1 MMDTSERIIG
11 IFEGSNPGP
20 LLIAVG
26 AVHGNEPAGV
36 LAIEAFLEMVKV
48 QAVGPELCFKGNLI
62 GIVGNLAAYKA
73 NRRFF
78 DHDLNRK
85 WSVSLI
91 EEMVSYSNGE
101 ENALQGEEKEMY
113 ALIRLML
120 EAVALYK
127 PSEVIILD
135 LHTTSAS
142 GGVFSIPIESDQG
155 SVALASLLPAPVVLG
170 LTNGFTGTFLQ
181 GISEVLSSYSL
192 HPCPVRGIAFE
203 SGQHLEEASVQRAIF
218 ALSVVAHAVGCMDS
232 MELAEME
239 KAYFRSVL
247 PRMVRI
253 FHKHSIDTGTTF
265 SMFPGYVNFQ
275 YIEKGEQLARGSN
288 GLICA
293 PSSGYL
299 LMPLYQSQGSEGF
312 FLAEEVDRFD

>member
-1 MMDTSERIIG
+1 MDTSERIIG
-11 IFEGSNPGP
+11 IFEGSSPGP

-36 LAIEAFLEMVKV
+36 LAIEVFLEMVKV
-48 QAVGPELCFKGNLI
+48 QAVSPELCFKGNFI
-62 GIVGNLAAYKA
+62 GVVGNLAAYRA

-78 DHDLNRK
+78 NHDLNRK
-85 WSVSLI
+85 WSVPLI

-113 ALIRLML
+113 VLIRLML

-155 SVALASLLPAPVVLG
+155 SVVLASLLPAPVVLG
-170 LTNGFTGTFLQ
+170 LTSRFTGTLLQ
-181 GISEVLSSYSL
+181 GISEVLSRYSL
-192 HPCPVRGIAFE
+192 HPCPVRGLAFE
-203 SGQHLEEASVQRAIF
+203 SGQHLEEAAVQRSII
-218 ALSVVAHAVGCMDS
+218 ALSVVARAVGCMNLVEVV
-232 MELAEME
+232 ELQEANFS
-239 KAYFRSVL
+239 AVL
-247 PRMVRI
+247 PRLVRI
-253 FHKHSIDTGTTF
+253 FYKHSIDPGTNF

-275 YIEKGEQLARGSN
+275 YIEKGEQLALGSH
-288 GLICA
+288 GVVCA

-299 LMPLYQSQGSEGF
+299 LMPLYQTQGSDGF